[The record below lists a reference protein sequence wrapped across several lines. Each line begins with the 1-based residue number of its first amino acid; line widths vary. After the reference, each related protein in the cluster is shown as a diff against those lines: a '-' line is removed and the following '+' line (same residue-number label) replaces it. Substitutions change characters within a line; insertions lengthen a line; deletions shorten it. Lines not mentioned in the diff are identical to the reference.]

1 MLNKVEALYRAK
13 LHLEAALQLTQKV
26 LGDTDSGQQWEEELT
41 ELIAEADTDIQD
53 LLNTI
58 KI

>member
-1 MLNKVEALYRAK
+1 MLDKVEALYKAK
-13 LHLEAALQLTQKV
+13 LHLEAALQLTQKAFA
-26 LGDTDSGQQWEEELT
+26 GTDSGQQWEEELT
-41 ELIAEADTDIQD
+41 ELIAEANTDIQD